1 MVKDPIKE
9 MVKNAVY
16 ARYHD
21 EDYAKKA
28 LLPRFYNIYYPSPES
43 TIHTCTFTWRE
54 GITNPQSTTYS
65 NLLQLAP
72 SKEYF
77 AIFRKTEKSEES
89 NKKTFLKGVWNNS
102 MVGPLNGKAY
112 SKEVP
117 IKYETISLNFYSFS
131 PESRF
136 QSFREQTADKRT
148 IELGVK
154 KYITDFP
161 QMWSTFKQMSKSH
174 NSYQVNAVLTACVK
188 DALQQAD
195 LKNITWYTTHFNFKS
210 FWQSHSRQLP
220 HPINYNPLSLNLDS
234 YFSSFYWGEMFFE
247 DPPDRLEDEDLT
259 LYEGIMSA
267 KQDMLLAVQDW
278 VSDKVGEHFNWLEDE
293 YDEDGGSWSF
303 DSDWSLHMG
312 MWLLENWKAGSSF
325 VHNFIDATL
334 GSQFSQL
341 ESWQQDY
348 LLANRNQLDLFCS
361 FPTLIQ
367 MMALQLPQDDY
378 MEEWITEFIDD

>member
-43 TIHTCTFTWRE
+43 TLHTCTFTWRE
-54 GITNPQSTTYS
+54 GIMNPQSTTYS
-65 NLLQLAP
+65 NPLQLSP

-77 AIFRKTEKSEES
+77 ALFRKTENSEES

-131 PESRF
+131 PESIF
-136 QSFREQTADKRT
+136 QSFKDEDPRG
-148 IELGVK
+148 IMGFK
-154 KYITDFP
+154 KYTMDFP

-195 LKNITWYTTHFNFKS
+195 LKNITWYTTHFNFRS
-210 FWQSHSRQLP
+210 PRQLP
-220 HPINYNPLSLNLDS
+220 QPINYNPLSLNLDS
-234 YFSSFYWGEMFFE
+234 YFSSFEWGEMFFE
-247 DPPDRLEDEDLT
+247 DPPDRLEKEDLT
-259 LYEGIMSA
+259 LYEGIMTA

-278 VSDKVGEHFNWLEDE
+278 VSDKVGEHFNWIKDE
-293 YDEDGGSWSF
+293 YDEDGGGWSF

-334 GSQFSQL
+334 GFQFSHL

>member
-9 MVKNAVY
+9 IVKNAVY
-16 ARYHD
+16 ARWHD

-54 GITNPQSTTYS
+54 GIMNPQSTTYS
-65 NLLQLAP
+65 NPLQLAP

-77 AIFRKTEKSEES
+77 ALFRKTEKSEES

-154 KYITDFP
+154 EYITDFP

-174 NSYQVNAVLTACVK
+174 NSYQVNAVLTACVN

-210 FWQSHSRQLP
+210 SRQLP
-220 HPINYNPLSLNLDS
+220 QPINYNPLSLNLDS
-234 YFSSFYWGEMFFE
+234 YFSSFEWGEMFFE
-247 DPPDRLEDEDLT
+247 DPPDRLENEDLT
-259 LYEGIMSA
+259 LYEGIMMA
-267 KQDMLLAVQDW
+267 KQDMLIEVKDW
-278 VSDKVGEHFNWLEDE
+278 VSDKVGEHFNWVEDE
-293 YDEDGGSWSF
+293 YDAEGGGWSF

-312 MWLLENWKAGSSF
+312 MWLLENWKNG
-325 VHNFIDATL
+325 VGNVIHNFIDATL
-334 GSQFSQL
+334 GFQFSQL

-348 LLANRNQLDLFCS
+348 LLANKNQLDLFCS